1 MMGVVVG
8 MYWVLVI
15 VYIMLFLNVFS
26 MYNSSYI
33 ISRNF
38 VNIMYIIVWMI
49 IDYSKFICSG
59 FVYL

>member
-15 VYIMLFLNVFS
+15 VYIMFFLNVFS
-26 MYNSSYI
+26 MYNSLYI